1 MSLTRWWNTC
11 NNVST
16 ILFSSAEKS
25 FKNNELEVIHKC
37 QRNIEC
43 MYKIKI
49 DLMKMKSKKHTI
61 AKLQFSKSLVT
72 FLLCDKMDGGL
83 GGQETMISLAVASC
97 WSNI

>member
-1 MSLTRWWNTC
+1 M
-11 NNVST
+11 
-16 ILFSSAEKS
+16 KS
-25 FKNNELEVIHKC
+25 YRK
-37 QRNIEC
+37 IEYIYEID
-43 MYKIKI
+43 M
-49 DLMKMKSKKHTI
+49 DLMKMKFEKHTI